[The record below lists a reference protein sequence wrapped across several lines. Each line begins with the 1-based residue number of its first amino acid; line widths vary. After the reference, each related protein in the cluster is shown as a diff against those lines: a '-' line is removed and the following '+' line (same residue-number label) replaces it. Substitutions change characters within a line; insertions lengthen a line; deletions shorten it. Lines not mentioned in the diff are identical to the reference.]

1 MADNVQRSR
10 GRGKGYKFDRGGNPT
25 EFGPFIGEVTNNV
38 DVTRS
43 GRLQVYI
50 EQFAGDNPQDK
61 SLWRTVSYVP
71 PFYGA
76 VDQTGTN
83 QGVGTYVGNPQS
95 YGMWF
100 TPPDIG
106 TLVICFFVAGDPNQG
121 YYLGCVPDPGI
132 SHMVPAIGASAQFE
146 LGNDKQKEYYKN
158 VKQLPVTEINADNS
172 AIEENPKYF
181 DQKKPVHGYV
191 AGVMLQQG
199 LIADAQRGPITSN
212 SQRESPSAT
221 YGISTPGR
229 PVFQGGLKDD
239 DVKKKITAGNGQGSK
254 LADVKVTARRGG
266 HSFVMDDGNLEG
278 KDNLVRIRTSNGHQ
292 ITMSDDGNFFFIIHA
307 NGQSWVELGSEGTID
322 LFSTNSVNIRT
333 QGEINLHADKAI
345 NMYSDDSIN
354 FKSRSIKIN
363 AVEAFELASKTSL
376 TIYSESDIGIG
387 ADGIL
392 NLKSKSG
399 AWNGGDSLAL
409 KGQTINLNGPGG
421 AGSFTK
427 PALLKDLELPDVA
440 WVDGTGWKVEPK
452 KIKTIAT
459 RAPTHQPYP
468 YQNKGVE
475 VKSSVTEFTGEK
487 GAEGGGAGSGA
498 GFGGF
503 SGIPSIPAIVPPAIS
518 GSIATAVGSAGT
530 ALNNATT
537 ALSASVAAATSAV
550 GTAVSGVTSAVSG
563 AVAGVSQA
571 VGSVTAAAAGAVSGV
586 TAAVGGVVAQVG
598 TALAPVT
605 AAINQ
610 VVSLPVNAGLLLKQ
624 IPAIRSIGSLNPAQV
639 TGMLASTALAVGQ
652 TASQISNGKGVGV
665 FGFSPVQLE
674 QVGLIKPGTI
684 AKFGAVAPNLTSFLA
699 SPTIWTGKSGIN
711 NLTGLLNNPNLQ
723 NRLQQD
729 LMQQGLTQLRKTGI
743 VKGLESVPQ
752 LAGLVNSAVQFGPAA
767 VVNWAKGQ
775 ANAAIV
781 NQISKVFKNS
791 EFASILSNAVNIFVG
806 IQGQRPVNIAG
817 IIDTVNRAPVN
828 TAVVDVI
835 GNAKVQPPNY
845 RTISIDITKGQQEVR
860 TAAFNQAMSEGKS
873 EREAARIGAAAGN
886 EYGAA
891 ELAKVDLGSGTN
903 TTTTTP
909 TTGNAPVPAARG
921 LGEFN
926 REFGPQTRQSAGQ
939 STFLGTG
946 SSLPVSSQGSNA
958 DAALAQ
964 TRGVVV
970 NPNDS
975 QFQSQAQLD
984 AEVAAEAKLVANKNV
999 LGRLTR

>member
-38 DVTRS
+38 DVTRA

-50 EQFAGDNPQDK
+50 EQFGGENPQDK

-71 PFYGA
+71 PFHGA
-76 VDQTGTN
+76 VHQTGTN
-83 QGVGTYVGNPQS
+83 QGTGTYVGNPQS

-100 TPPDIG
+100 TPPDLG
-106 TLVICFFVAGDPNQG
+106 TQVICFFVGGDPNQG
-121 YYLGCVPDPGI
+121 YYMGCVPDPGI
-132 SHMVPAIGASAQFE
+132 SHMVPAVGASAKFE

-158 VKQLPVTEINADNS
+158 AKQLPVTEINADNA

-181 DQKKPVHGYV
+181 DQNKPVHGYV

-199 LIADAQRGPITSN
+199 LIDDAQRGPITSN
-212 SQRESPSAT
+212 SQRESPSAC

-239 DVKKKITAGNGQGSK
+239 DIKQKITAGNGQGSK

-266 HSFVMDDGNLEG
+266 HSMVMDDGNLEG

-292 ITMSDDGNFFFIIHA
+292 ITMSDDGNFFFIMHA

-322 LFSTNSVNIRT
+322 LFSTNSVNVRT

-354 FKSRSIKIN
+354 FKSKSIKIN
-363 AVEAFELASKTSL
+363 AVETFELASKTSL

-452 KIKTIAT
+452 KLKTIAT

-475 VKSSVTEFTGEK
+475 VKSSVTDFTGEK
-487 GAEGGGAGSGA
+487 GAEGGGAGSKA

-503 SGIPSIPAIVPPAIS
+503 SGIPSIPAIVPPAIA

-537 ALSASVAAATSAV
+537 ALSASIATATSAV
-550 GTAVSGVTSAVSG
+550 GTAVSGVTSAVG
-563 AVAGVSQA
+563 EAVAGVRQA
-571 VGSVTAAAAGAVSGV
+571 VAGVAGEVT
-586 TAAVGGVVAQVG
+586 TAVGGIAAQVG

-652 TASQISNGKGVGV
+652 SAGQISNGKGVGV

-699 SPTIWTGKSGIN
+699 SPTIWTGQNGVN
-711 NLTGLLNNPNLQ
+711 NLSGLLNNPNLQ
-723 NRLQQD
+723 NRIQQD

-781 NQISKVFKNS
+781 NQISKIFKNS

-806 IQGQRPVNIAG
+806 ISGQRPVNIAG
-817 IIDTVNRAPVN
+817 IIDTVNRAPIN

-845 RTISIDITKGQQEVR
+845 RTISIDIRKGQQEVR
-860 TAAFNQAMSEGKS
+860 TTAFNQAMSEGKS
-873 EREAARIGAAAGN
+873 EREAAAIGAAAGN

-891 ELAKVDLGSGTN
+891 ELARADLGPGT
-903 TTTTTP
+903 

-926 REFGPQTRQSAGQ
+926 REFGPQTAQAPGQ
-939 STFLGTG
+939 STFLGRDTGLPTTGGVPSVFGSGETPQEKYARLGSTYTRG
-946 SSLPVSSQGSNA
+946 SSVPI
-958 DAALAQ
+958 D
-964 TRGVVV
+964 
-970 NPNDS
+970 PNDA

>member
-50 EQFAGDNPQDK
+50 EQFGGDNPQDK

-76 VDQTGTN
+76 VNQTGTN
-83 QGVGTYVGNPQS
+83 QGTGTYVGNPQS

-106 TLVICFFVAGDPNQG
+106 TQVICFFVAGDPNQG
-121 YYLGCVPDPGI
+121 YYIGCVPDPGI
-132 SHMVPAIGASAQFE
+132 SHMVPAVGASTQFE

-158 VKQLPVTEINADNS
+158 AKQLPVTEINADNS

-199 LIADAQRGPITSN
+199 LIEDAQRGPITSN

-229 PVFQGGLKDD
+229 PVYAAGLTDEEIKQK
-239 DVKKKITAGNGQGSK
+239 VSAGNGQGAK
-254 LADVKVTARRGG
+254 LTDVKVTARRGG
-266 HSFVMDDGNLEG
+266 HSLVMDDGNLEG
-278 KDNLVRIRTSNGHQ
+278 KDNLIRIRTSKGHQ

-363 AVEAFELASKTSL
+363 AVESFELASKTNL

-399 AWNGGDSLAL
+399 AWNGGDSLAF

-452 KIKTIAT
+452 KLKTIAT
-459 RAPTHQPYP
+459 RAPTHEPYP
-468 YQNKGVE
+468 YHNKGVE

-487 GAEGGGAGSGA
+487 GAEGGGSGSGA
-498 GFGGF
+498 GLGGF
-503 SGIPSIPAIVPPAIS
+503 SGIPSVPAIVPPAIS

-530 ALNNATT
+530 ALNNTTT
-537 ALSASVAAATSAV
+537 ALSASIATATSAV
-550 GTAVSGVTSAVSG
+550 GSAVSGVT
-563 AVAGVSQA
+563 
-571 VGSVTAAAAGAVSGV
+571 GAVSGV
-586 TAAVGGVVAQVG
+586 VSGVTGAVSGVVSQVG
-598 TALAPVT
+598 AAIAPVT
-605 AAINQ
+605 AAASGLINQ
-610 VVSLPVNAGLLLKQ
+610 VVTLPVNAGLLLKQ

-652 TASQISNGKGVGV
+652 SAGQISNGKGVGV

-684 AKFGAVAPNLTSFLA
+684 AKFGATAPNLTSFLA
-699 SPTIWTGKSGIN
+699 SPTIWTGKNGVN
-711 NLTGLLNNPNLQ
+711 NLSGLLNNPNLQ

-729 LMQQGLTQLRKTGI
+729 LMQQGLAQLRKSGI

-767 VVNWAKGQ
+767 VTNWAKGQ

-806 IQGQRPVNIAG
+806 ISGQRPVNIAG
-817 IIDTVNRAPVN
+817 IIDTVNRAPIN
-828 TAVVDVI
+828 TAVIGVI

-845 RTISIDITKGQQEVR
+845 RTITVDITKGQQEVR
-860 TAAFNQAMSEGKS
+860 TAAFNQALSEGKT
-873 EREAARIGAAAGN
+873 EREAAAIGAAAGN

-891 ELAKVDLGSGTN
+891 ELAKINLGTGTN
-903 TTTTTP
+903 TATGSAPIP
-909 TTGNAPVPAARG
+909 TSRNPLQEFQRDFGTQTAQAP
-921 LGEFN
+921 
-926 REFGPQTRQSAGQ
+926 GQ
-939 STFLGTG
+939 STFTGTG
-946 SSLPVSSQGSNA
+946 SNLPVTRAGVDV
-958 DAALAQ
+958 DATLAQ
-964 TRGVVV
+964 TRGINV
-970 NPNDS
+970 NPNDP
-975 QFQSQAQLD
+975 QFQSQAQID
-984 AEVAAEAKLVANKNV
+984 AEIEAEAKLVANRNV

>member
-50 EQFAGDNPQDK
+50 EQFGGDNPQDK

-76 VDQTGTN
+76 VNQTGTN
-83 QGVGTYVGNPQS
+83 QGTGTYVGNPQS

-106 TLVICFFVAGDPNQG
+106 TQVICFFVAGDPNQG
-121 YYLGCVPDPGI
+121 YYIGCVPDPGI
-132 SHMVPAIGASAQFE
+132 SHMVPAVGASSQFE

-199 LIADAQRGPITSN
+199 LIEDAQRGPITSN

-229 PVFQGGLKDD
+229 PVYAAGLTDE
-239 DVKKKITAGNGQGSK
+239 DVKQKVSAGNGQGAK
-254 LADVKVTARRGG
+254 LTDVKVTARRGG
-266 HSFVMDDGNLEG
+266 HSLVMDDGNLEG
-278 KDNLVRIRTSNGHQ
+278 KDNLIRIRTSKGHQ

-345 NMYSDDSIN
+345 NMYSDTSIN
-354 FKSRSIKIN
+354 IKSRSIKIN
-363 AVEAFELASKTSL
+363 AVESFELASKTNL
-376 TIYSESDIGIG
+376 AIYSESDIGIG

-399 AWNGGDSLAL
+399 AWNGGDSLAF
-409 KGQTINLNGPGG
+409 KGQTINLNGPGA

-440 WVDGTGWKVEPK
+440 WVDGIGWKVEPK
-452 KIKTIAT
+452 KLKTIAT
-459 RAPTHQPYP
+459 RAPTHEPYP
-468 YQNKGVE
+468 YHNRGVE
-475 VKSSVTEFTGEK
+475 VKSTVTEFTGEK
-487 GAEGGGAGSGA
+487 GAEGGGSGGGA
-498 GFGGF
+498 GIGGF

-530 ALNNATT
+530 ALNNTTT
-537 ALSASVAAATSAV
+537 ALSASIATATSAV
-550 GTAVSGVTSAVSG
+550 GTAVSGVASGVSG
-563 AVAGVSQA
+563 AI
-571 VGSVTAAAAGAVSGV
+571 GSVTAAAAGAVSGV
-586 TAAVGGVVAQVG
+586 TTAVGGVVSGIG
-598 TALAPVT
+598 TAISPIT
-605 AAINQ
+605 SAASGLINQ
-610 VVSLPVNAGLLLKQ
+610 VVTSPVNAGLLLKQ
-624 IPAIRSIGSLNPAQV
+624 IPAIRSIGNLNPAQV

-652 TASQISNGKGVGV
+652 SAGQISDGKGVGV

-684 AKFGAVAPNLTSFLA
+684 AKFGAAAPNLTSFLA
-699 SPTIWTGKSGIN
+699 SPTIWTGKNGVN
-711 NLTGLLNNPNLQ
+711 NLSGLLNNPNLQ

-752 LAGLVNSAVQFGPAA
+752 LAGLINSTVQFGPAA
-767 VVNWAKGQ
+767 VTNWVKGQ

-791 EFASILSNAVNIFVG
+791 QFASILSNAVNIFVG
-806 IQGQRPVNIAG
+806 ITGQRPVNIAG
-817 IIDTVNRAPVN
+817 IIDTVNRIPVN
-828 TAVVDVI
+828 AAVVDVI
-835 GNAKVQPPNY
+835 GNAKVPPPNY
-845 RTISIDITKGQQEVR
+845 RTITIDIAKTQQDAR
-860 TAAFNQAMSEGKS
+860 IAAFNKALSEGKT
-873 EREAARIGAAAGN
+873 EAQAENIAAAVGN
-886 EYGAA
+886 NVGAA
-891 ELAKVDLGSGTN
+891 EFAKLNLGSGTN
-903 TTTTTP
+903 TTD
-909 TTGNAPVPAARG
+909 TTGNAPIPASRNP
-921 LGEFN
+921 LQEFQQD
-926 REFGPQTRQSAGQ
+926 FGTQTAQSSGQ

-946 SSLPVSSQGSNA
+946 SSLPVASAGVNV
-958 DAALAQ
+958 DAALGQ
-964 TRGVVV
+964 TRGINV
-970 NPNDS
+970 NPNDP

-984 AEVAAEAKLVANKNV
+984 AEIAREATLAANRDV
-999 LGRLTR
+999 LGRLTS

>member
-50 EQFAGDNPQDK
+50 EQFGGDNPQDK

-76 VDQTGTN
+76 VNQTGTN
-83 QGVGTYVGNPQS
+83 QGAGTYVGNPQS

-106 TLVICFFVAGDPNQG
+106 TQVICFFVAGDPNQG
-121 YYLGCVPDPGI
+121 YYIGCVPDPGI
-132 SHMVPAIGASAQFE
+132 SHMVPAVGASKQFE

-199 LIADAQRGPITSN
+199 LIEDAQRGPITSN

-229 PVFQGGLKDD
+229 PVYSAGLTDE
-239 DVKKKITAGNGQGSK
+239 DVKQKVSAGNGQGAK
-254 LADVKVTARRGG
+254 LTDVKVTARRGG
-266 HSFVMDDGNLEG
+266 HSIVMDDGNLEG
-278 KDNLVRIRTSNGHQ
+278 NDNLVRIRTSKGHQ
-292 ITMSDDGNFFFIIHA
+292 ITMSDDGNFFYIIHA
-307 NGQSWVELGSEGTID
+307 NGQTWVELGSEGTID

-354 FKSRSIKIN
+354 IKSRSIKIN
-363 AVEAFELASKTSL
+363 AVESFELASKTSL
-376 TIYSESDIGIG
+376 KIYSESDIGIG
-387 ADGIL
+387 AEGAL

-399 AWNGGDSLAL
+399 AWNGGDSLAF

-452 KIKTIAT
+452 KLKTIAT
-459 RAPTHQPYP
+459 RAPTHEPYP
-468 YQNKGVE
+468 YHNRGVE
-475 VKSSVTEFTGEK
+475 VKSTVTEFTGEK
-487 GAEGGGAGSGA
+487 GAEGGGGGSGS

-503 SGIPSIPAIVPPAIS
+503 SGIPSVPAIVPPAIS

-537 ALSASVAAATSAV
+537 ALSASIATASTAV
-550 GTAVSGVTSAVSG
+550 GTAVSGVVS
-563 AVAGVSQA
+563 GVSQA

-586 TAAVGGVVAQVG
+586 TTAVGGVVSQVG
-598 TALAPVT
+598 SAIAPVT
-605 AAINQ
+605 AAASGLINQ
-610 VVSLPVNAGLLLKQ
+610 VVTSPVNVGLLLKQ
-624 IPAIRSIGSLNPAQV
+624 IPAVRSIGNLNPAQV
-639 TGMLASTALAVGQ
+639 TGMLASTALVVGQ
-652 TASQISNGKGVGV
+652 SAGQISNSKGVGL

-684 AKFGAVAPNLTSFLA
+684 AKFGATAPNLTSFLA
-699 SPTIWTGKSGIN
+699 SPAIWTGKNGVN
-711 NLTGLLNNPNLQ
+711 NLSGLLNNPNLQ

-729 LMQQGLTQLRKTGI
+729 LMQQGLTQLRKSGI

-752 LAGLVNSAVQFGPAA
+752 LAGLVNSTVQFGPAA
-767 VVNWAKGQ
+767 VTNWVKGQ

-791 EFASILSNAVNIFVG
+791 QFASILSNAVNIFVG
-806 IQGQRPVNIAG
+806 ISGQRPVNIAG
-817 IIDTVNRAPVN
+817 IVDTVNRVPIN
-828 TAVVDVI
+828 SAVVDVI
-835 GNAKVQPPNY
+835 GNAKVQPPSY
-845 RTISIDITKGQQEVR
+845 RTITVDIRKGQQEVR
-860 TAAFNQAMSEGKS
+860 TEAFNNALAEGKT
-873 EREAARIGAAAGN
+873 EREAAAIGAAAGN
-886 EYGAA
+886 NYGTA
-891 ELAKVDLGSGTN
+891 ELAKIDLGSGTN
-903 TTTTTP
+903 TVD
-909 TTGNAPVPAARG
+909 TTG
-921 LGEFN
+921 
-926 REFGPQTRQSAGQ
+926 TS
-939 STFLGTG
+939 ST
-946 SSLPVSSQGSNA
+946 
-958 DAALAQ
+958 
-964 TRGVVV
+964 
-970 NPNDS
+970 
-975 QFQSQAQLD
+975 
-984 AEVAAEAKLVANKNV
+984 LVANRDV
-999 LGRLTR
+999 LGRLTS

>member
-50 EQFAGDNPQDK
+50 EQFGGDNPQDK

-76 VDQTGTN
+76 VNQTGTN

-106 TLVICFFVAGDPNQG
+106 TQVICFFVAGDPNQG
-121 YYLGCVPDPGI
+121 YYIGCVPDPGI
-132 SHMVPAIGASAQFE
+132 SHMVPAVGASTKFE

-158 VKQLPVTEINADNS
+158 AKQLPVTEINADNS

-199 LIADAQRGPITSN
+199 VIDDTARGPITSN
-212 SQRESPSAT
+212 SQRESPSST

-229 PVFQGGLKDD
+229 PVYAAGLTDE
-239 DVKKKITAGNGQGSK
+239 DVKQKVSAGNGQGAK
-254 LADVKVTARRGG
+254 LTDVKVTARRGG
-266 HSFVMDDGNLEG
+266 HSLVMDDGNLEG

-292 ITMSDDGNFFFIIHA
+292 ITMSDDGNFFYIIHA
-307 NGQSWVELGSEGTID
+307 NGQTWVELGSEGTID

-354 FKSRSIKIN
+354 FKSKSIKIN
-363 AVEAFELASKTSL
+363 AVESFELASKTNL

-452 KIKTIAT
+452 KLKTIAT
-459 RAPTHQPYP
+459 RAPTHEPYP
-468 YQNKGVE
+468 YHNKGVE

-487 GAEGGGAGSGA
+487 GAEGGTSGSGA

-530 ALNNATT
+530 ALNNTTT
-537 ALSASVAAATSAV
+537 ALSASIATASTAVGSAV
-550 GTAVSGVTSAVSG
+550 SQVSTAVSG
-563 AVAGVSQA
+563 AVAGV
-571 VGSVTAAAAGAVSGV
+571 TGAVSGV
-586 TAAVGGVVAQVG
+586 VAGVTGAVGGVVSQVG
-598 TALAPVT
+598 AAIAPVT
-605 AAINQ
+605 AAASGLINQ
-610 VVSLPVNAGLLLKQ
+610 VVTLPVNAGLLLKQ
-624 IPAIRSIGSLNPAQV
+624 IPAIRSIGNLNPAQV

-684 AKFGAVAPNLTSFLA
+684 AKFGAAAPNLTSFLA
-699 SPTIWTGKSGIN
+699 SPTIWTGKNGVS
-711 NLTGLLNNPNLQ
+711 NLSGLLNNPNLQ

-729 LMQQGLTQLRKTGI
+729 LMQQGLTQLRKSGI

-767 VVNWAKGQ
+767 ITNWAKGQ

-806 IQGQRPVNIAG
+806 ISGQRPVNIAG
-817 IIDTVNRAPVN
+817 IIDTVNRVPVN
-828 TAVVDVI
+828 AAVVGVI

-845 RTISIDITKGQQEVR
+845 RTISVDIRKGQQEVR
-860 TAAFNQAMSEGKS
+860 TAAFNQAMSEGKT
-873 EREAARIGAAAGN
+873 EREAAAIGAAAGN

-891 ELAKVDLGSGTN
+891 ELAKVELGSGA
-903 TTTTTP
+903 TTGAAG
-909 TTGNAPVPAARG
+909 TTGNAPIPASRNP
-921 LGEFN
+921 LQEF
-926 REFGPQTRQSAGQ
+926 RRDFGTQTAQAPGQ

-946 SSLPVSSQGSNA
+946 STLPGTRTGVDA

-964 TRGVVV
+964 TRGVNV

-975 QFQSQAQLD
+975 QFQSQAQID
-984 AEVAAEAKLVANKNV
+984 AEIAQEAKLAANRNV

>member
-50 EQFAGDNPQDK
+50 EQFGGDNPQDK

-76 VDQTGTN
+76 VNQTGTN

-106 TLVICFFVAGDPNQG
+106 TQVICFFVAGDPNQG
-121 YYLGCVPDPGI
+121 YYIGCVPDPGI
-132 SHMVPAIGASAQFE
+132 SHMVPAVGASTQFE

-158 VKQLPVTEINADNS
+158 AKQLPVTEINADNS

-199 LIADAQRGPITSN
+199 LIEDAQRGPITSN

-229 PVFQGGLKDD
+229 PVYAAGLTDEE
-239 DVKKKITAGNGQGSK
+239 VKQKVSAGNGQGAK

-266 HSFVMDDGNLEG
+266 HSLVMDDGNLEG
-278 KDNLVRIRTSNGHQ
+278 KDNLIRIRTSKGHQ

-345 NMYSDDSIN
+345 NMYSDTSIN

-363 AVEAFELASKTSL
+363 AVESFELASKTNL

-440 WVDGTGWKVEPK
+440 WVEGTGWKVEPK
-452 KIKTIAT
+452 KLKTIAT
-459 RAPTHQPYP
+459 RAPTHEPYP
-468 YQNKGVE
+468 YHNKGVE
-475 VKSSVTEFTGEK
+475 VKSSVTEFTGER
-487 GAEGGGAGSGA
+487 GAEGSGGGGGAGI
-498 GFGGF
+498 GGF
-503 SGIPSIPAIVPPAIS
+503 SGIPSVPAIVPPAIS

-530 ALNNATT
+530 ALNNTTT
-537 ALSASVAAATSAV
+537 ALSASIATASTAV
-550 GTAVSGVTSAVSG
+550 GSAVSGVTSAVGGVVSG
-563 AVAGVSQA
+563 
-571 VGSVTAAAAGAVSGV
+571 VTGAVSGV
-586 TAAVGGVVAQVG
+586 VSGVTGAVSGVVSQVG
-598 TALAPVT
+598 AAIAPVT
-605 AAINQ
+605 AAASGLINQ
-610 VVSLPVNAGLLLKQ
+610 VVTLPVNAGLLLKQ

-652 TASQISNGKGVGV
+652 SAGQISNGKGVGV

-684 AKFGAVAPNLTSFLA
+684 AKFGATAPNLTSFLA
-699 SPTIWTGKSGIN
+699 SPTIWTGKNGVN
-711 NLTGLLNNPNLQ
+711 NLSGLLNNPNLQ

-729 LMQQGLTQLRKTGI
+729 LMQQGLAQLRKSGI
-743 VKGLESVPQ
+743 VKGIESVPQ

-767 VVNWAKGQ
+767 VTNWAKGQ

-806 IQGQRPVNIAG
+806 ISGQRPVNIAG
-817 IIDTVNRAPVN
+817 IIDTVNRAPIN

-845 RTISIDITKGQQEVR
+845 RTISVDIRKGQQEVR
-860 TAAFNQAMSEGKS
+860 TAAFNQALSEGKS
-873 EREAARIGAAAGN
+873 EREAAAIGAAAGN
-886 EYGAA
+886 EWGAA
-891 ELAKVDLGSGTN
+891 ELAKIDLGTGTN
-903 TTTTTP
+903 T
-909 TTGNAPVPAARG
+909 AA
-921 LGEFN
+921 
-926 REFGPQTRQSAGQ
+926 A
-939 STFLGTG
+939 TG
-946 SSLPVSSQGSNA
+946 SAPIPASRNPLQEFQRDFGTQTTSSTPDPRLTGGGSNIFGSGETPQEKYA
-958 DAALAQ
+958 RLGSAY
-964 TRGVVV
+964 TRGSAAPV
-970 NPNDS
+970 NPNDP

-984 AEVAAEAKLVANKNV
+984 AEIEAEAKLVANRNV